1 MAVKTITT
9 GRQKET
15 KAEWL
20 EYILFKAGRGGG
32 HRKITCMLI
41 QTF

>member
-20 EYILFKAGRGGG
+20 EYILFKAGRGGVIG
-32 HRKITCMLI
+32 KLHVC
-41 QTF
+41 

>member
-20 EYILFKAGRGGG
+20 EYILFKAGRGVIGKL
-32 HRKITCMLI
+32 HVC
-41 QTF
+41 

>member
-20 EYILFKAGRGGG
+20 EYILFKAGRGG

>member
-9 GRQKET
+9 SRQKET

-20 EYILFKAGRGGG
+20 EYILFKAGRGGVIG
-32 HRKITCMLI
+32 KLHVC
-41 QTF
+41 

>member
-9 GRQKET
+9 SRQKET

-20 EYILFKAGRGGG
+20 EYILFKQEGGG
-32 HRKITCMLI
+32 VIGKLHVC
-41 QTF
+41 